1 MVGGHRRNRVDG
13 VLWILCVT
21 EQPVAAVRG
30 WVVAGLVGCL
40 ALALAYLP
48 PRGARGSR
56 PSDDGFFVG
65 QSPSGT
71 PARQR
76 AQALADAWR
85 TADGSLHLLTAR
97 RRLQQLA
104 RTATASGRSLV
115 VVSESA
121 GVATATPSIADSAAR
136 LAWHQLGLNETKVSV
151 ALVIQLMSVSSRRD
165 RPVPEE
171 QTAAYLAPDSTDRTT
186 CIAVVSVGRWW
197 TRIFTGDLRG
207 RVPFDALV
215 QTLKAGLGP
224 CAFYAA
230 YGTPGKS
237 VRGWLVTRGW
247 DLGLTLDV
255 GPRGQHYSYVI
266 EMADPRRQWYWD
278 AVYALPP
285 TAVACLAS
293 RPDGCRAAV
302 LAGAS
307 DDPAIPSPD
316 IMRVD
321 RRWGRIPRLIE
332 GQRFLGDVARAVGR
346 DRFLTFWT
354 SAQPVDTALAA
365 ALKRPVGEWTAD
377 WERAFVRPI
386 RLGPTPPLGGMA
398 IALAIAALALA
409 IVAGTASRRQVR

>member
-1 MVGGHRRNRVDG
+1 M
-13 VLWILCVT
+13 
-21 EQPVAAVRG
+21 AALRG

-48 PRGARGSR
+48 PRGATSSGS
-56 PSDDGFFVG
+56 PFFVG

-85 TADGSLHLLTAR
+85 SADGSLHLLTAR
-97 RRLQQLA
+97 RRLQLLA
-104 RTATASGRSLV
+104 QTAIASGRSLV

-121 GVATATPSIADSAAR
+121 GVATATPPIADSAAR

-151 ALVIQLMSVSSRRD
+151 ALIIQRMSVSSRGD
-165 RPVPEE
+165 RPVSEE
-171 QTAAYLAPDSTDRTT
+171 QTAVYLAPDSTDRTT

-197 TRIFTGDLRG
+197 TRIFTGDPHG

>member
-1 MVGGHRRNRVDG
+1 M
-13 VLWILCVT
+13 
-21 EQPVAAVRG
+21 AAVRG
-30 WVVAGLVGCL
+30 WVVAGLLGCL
-40 ALALAYLP
+40 ALAVAYVP
-48 PRGARGSR
+48 PRGAQGSQ
-56 PSDDGFFVG
+56 SSANEFFVG

-85 TADGSLHLLTAR
+85 SADGSLHLVTAR

-104 RTATASGRSLV
+104 RTAIASGRSLV
-115 VVSESA
+115 VVSES
-121 GVATATPSIADSAAR
+121 GGIATATPPIADSAAR

-151 ALVIQLMSVSSRRD
+151 ALIIQLVSVSSRRD

-186 CIAVVSVGRWW
+186 CIAVVSAGRWW
-197 TRIFTGDLRG
+197 TRVLTGDLRA
-207 RVPFDALV
+207 RVPFEALV

-237 VRGWLVTRGW
+237 VHGWLVTRGW
-247 DLGLTLDV
+247 DLALTLDA
-255 GPRGQHYSYVI
+255 GARGRQANSLI
-266 EMADPRRQWYWD
+266 EMADPSYRWYWD
-278 AVYALPP
+278 AVYTFPP
-285 TAVACLAS
+285 SAVACLAS
-293 RPDGCRAAV
+293 RPEGCGAAV

-321 RRWGRIPRLIE
+321 RRWGRIPRLVE
-332 GQRFLGDVARAVGR
+332 GQRFLGDVARTIGR

-354 SAQPVDTALAA
+354 SAQPVDTALAL

-377 WERAFVRPI
+377 WERGFVRPI
-386 RLGPTPPLGGMA
+386 RLGPTPPLGAAIIAVA
-398 IALAIAALALA
+398 IAVLVLTVVAA
-409 IVAGTASRRQVR
+409 TASRRQVR

>member
-1 MVGGHRRNRVDG
+1 
-13 VLWILCVT
+13 
-21 EQPVAAVRG
+21 VAAVRG
-30 WVVAGLVGCL
+30 WVVAGLVACL

-48 PRGARGSR
+48 PRGARGSQS
-56 PSDDGFFVG
+56 SDDGFFVG

-85 TADGSLHLLTAR
+85 SADGSLNLLTAR

-104 RTATASGRSLV
+104 RTAIASGGSLV
-115 VVSESA
+115 VVSESDS
-121 GVATATPSIADSAAR
+121 VVTATPRIADSAAR

-151 ALVIQLMSVSSRRD
+151 ALIIQRMSVSSRGD
-165 RPVPEE
+165 RPVPAE

-186 CIAVVSVGRWW
+186 CIAVVTAGRWW

-237 VRGWLVTRGW
+237 VRGWLVTRAW
-247 DLGLTLDV
+247 DLALTLDA
-255 GPRGQHYSYVI
+255 GSRGYQYSSVI
-266 EMADPRRQWYWD
+266 ETADPRPRWYWD

-293 RPDGCRAAV
+293 RPEGCRAAV

-316 IMRVD
+316 IVRVD
-321 RRWGRIPRLIE
+321 RRWVRIPRLVE

-377 WERAFVRPI
+377 WERDFVRPI
-386 RLGPTPPLGGMA
+386 RLGPAPPPGAAA
-398 IALAIAALALA
+398 IAVAIAVLVLTV
-409 IVAGTASRRQVR
+409 VAATASRRQVR

>member
-1 MVGGHRRNRVDG
+1 M
-13 VLWILCVT
+13 
-21 EQPVAAVRG
+21 AAVRG
-30 WVVAGLVGCL
+30 WVVAGLLGCL
-40 ALALAYLP
+40 AVALAYVP
-48 PRGARGSR
+48 PRGARGVQS
-56 PSDDGFFVG
+56 SDNEFFVG
-65 QSPSGT
+65 QSPRGT

-76 AQALADAWR
+76 AQALAEAWR
-85 TADGSLHLLTAR
+85 SADGSLHLLTAR

-104 RTATASGRSLV
+104 RTAITSGRSLV
-115 VVSESA
+115 VVSESG
-121 GVATATPSIADSAAR
+121 GVATATPPIADSAAR

-151 ALVIQLMSVSSRRD
+151 ALIIQLMSVSSPRD
-165 RPVPEE
+165 RPVPE
-171 QTAAYLAPDSTDRTT
+171 QHTAAYLAPDSTDRTT
-186 CIAVVSVGRWW
+186 CIAVVSAGRWW
-197 TRIFTGDLRG
+197 TRVLTGDLRS
-207 RVPFDALV
+207 RVPFEALV

-237 VRGWLVTRGW
+237 VRGWLVTRAW
-247 DLGLTLDV
+247 DLALTLDP
-255 GPRGQHYSYVI
+255 GPRGQQYNSVI
-266 EMADPRRQWYWD
+266 EMADQRYRWYWD

-302 LAGAS
+302 LSGAS
-307 DDPAIPSPD
+307 DDAGIPSPD

-321 RRWGRIPRLIE
+321 RRWGRIPRLVE
-332 GQRFLGDVARAVGR
+332 GQRFLGDIARAVGR

-354 SAQPVDTALAA
+354 SAQPVDTALAE

-377 WERAFVRPI
+377 WERDFVRPI
-386 RLGPTPPLGGMA
+386 RLGPVPPLGGVG

>member
-30 WVVAGLVGCL
+30 WVAAGLVGCL

-48 PRGARGSR
+48 PRGATSRGS
-56 PSDDGFFVG
+56 PFFVG

-85 TADGSLHLLTAR
+85 SADGSLHLLAAR
-97 RRLQQLA
+97 RRLQLLA
-104 RTATASGRSLV
+104 QTAIASGRSLV

-121 GVATATPSIADSAAR
+121 GVATATPPIADSAAR
-136 LAWHQLGLNETKVSV
+136 LAWRQLGLNETKVSV
-151 ALVIQLMSVSSRRD
+151 ALIIQRMSVSSRGD

-186 CIAVVSVGRWW
+186 CIAVVPVGRWW
-197 TRIFTGDLRG
+197 TRIFTGDPHG

-247 DLGLTLDV
+247 DLALTLDA
-255 GPRGQHYSYVI
+255 GPRGQHYGSLI
-266 EMADPRRQWYWD
+266 EMAGRRPSWYWD

-307 DDPAIPSPD
+307 DDPAIPSLD

-321 RRWGRIPRLIE
+321 RRWGRVPRLVE

-377 WERAFVRPI
+377 WERGFVRPI

-398 IALAIAALALA
+398 IALAIAALALT